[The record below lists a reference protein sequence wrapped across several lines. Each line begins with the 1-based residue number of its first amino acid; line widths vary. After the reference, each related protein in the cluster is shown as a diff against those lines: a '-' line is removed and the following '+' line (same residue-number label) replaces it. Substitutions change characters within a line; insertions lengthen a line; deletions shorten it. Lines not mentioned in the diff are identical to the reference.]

1 MSLLNQEIHQSGTMR
16 NLNQFDHLAIEAE
29 MAFKTGASGDINSVF
44 PMIES
49 HSYVFALQKNSLLE
63 LIANTDLNKGTI
75 LPDQNWKSLPN
86 ISGDK
91 SVLSLDSEWRR

>member
-1 MSLLNQEIHQSGTMR
+1 MSLFNQEVHQSGTTP

-29 MAFKTGASGDINSVF
+29 MAFQTGASGEINSVF
-44 PMIES
+44 PVIES
-49 HSYVFALQKNSLLE
+49 HNYVFALQKNSLLE